1 MRKVSMKN
9 KPKRDIT
16 CRHWLVRDLAKN
28 WQLYLIFLPILA
40 YFLIFRYKPMI
51 GIIMAFEKYQP
62 HKGLWGSEF
71 VGLKW
76 FKEFFGSYYFVRL
89 LSNTLLISLKDILV
103 GFPAPIL
110 FALLLNEVRWP
121 RFKKVV
127 QTISYMPYFV
137 SMVVISSLIISFF
150 SSTGAVTQLFEW
162 FGMPKTNMLG
172 SNQYFQGIFVSTN
185 LWQMCGFNSI
195 IYLAAISTI
204 DQALYEAAVIDGANR
219 WKQTLHVTL
228 PGIATTIIM
237 LFIIRLGS
245 VLNVSFEKIIL
256 LYSPATY
263 ETGDVISSFVYRKG
277 IQEANY
283 SYSTAVNLFN
293 SVISFA
299 LLLTFNGLSKRYTEN
314 SLF

>member
-1 MRKVSMKN
+1 MESRQ
-9 KPKRDIT
+9 
-16 CRHWLVRDLAKN
+16 VRDLTRKHWLGRDLARN
-28 WQLYLIFLPILA
+28 WQLYLIFLPILL
-40 YFLIFRYKPMI
+40 YFLIFRYKPML
-51 GIIMAFEKYQP
+51 GVVMAFEKFQP
-62 HKGLWGSEF
+62 RKGIWGSEF

-76 FKEFFGSYYFVRL
+76 FQEFFSSYYFTRL

-103 GFPAPIL
+103 GFPAPIM
-110 FALLLNEVRWP
+110 FALLLNEVKNIRY
-121 RFKKVV
+121 KKLV
-127 QTISYMPYFV
+127 QTVSYMPYFV
-137 SMVVISSLIISFF
+137 STVVISSLIGSFF
-150 SSTGAVTQLFEW
+150 SSTGAITQLFMF

-172 SNQYFQGIFVSTN
+172 SNQYFQSIYVATN

-195 IYLAAISTI
+195 IFLAAISGI
-204 DQALYEAAVIDGANR
+204 DQEQYEAAVIDGASR
-219 WKQTLHVTL
+219 WRQTLHVTL

-237 LFIIRLGS
+237 LLIVRLGS
-245 VLNVSFEKIIL
+245 VLNVGFEKIIL

-293 SVISFA
+293 SVVNFVM
-299 LLLTFNGLSKRYTEN
+299 LLIFNQLSRRFTES